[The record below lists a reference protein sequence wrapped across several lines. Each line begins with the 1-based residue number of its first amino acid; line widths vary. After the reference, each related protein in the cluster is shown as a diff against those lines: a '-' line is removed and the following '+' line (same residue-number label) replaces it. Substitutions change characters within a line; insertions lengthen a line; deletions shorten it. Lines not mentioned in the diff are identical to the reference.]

1 MNVTFASIL
10 DHMETYYEE
19 DESNEPLL
27 DSGVESESMDI
38 VRSGMNLSDGF
49 WDNFISLCG
58 DSQAISELFEVPR
71 SKVATWGKKINSLIE
86 KIEKED
92 SNDSERADTITTS
105 DEELA
110 DPEGTNAQGE
120 QPADL
125 RPTPQENT

>member
-125 RPTPQENT
+125 RPTP

>member
-38 VRSGMNLSDGF
+38 VRSGMNLSDSF
-49 WDNFISLCG
+49 WENFISLCG

-92 SNDSERADTITTS
+92 SNDSERADTITTG

-125 RPTPQENT
+125 RPTP

>member
-1 MNVTFASIL
+1 MTVTFASIIE
-10 DHMETYYEE
+10 HMEKYYEE

-27 DSGVESESMDI
+27 DSGVESEAMDL

-49 WDNFISLCG
+49 WEDFINLCG
-58 DSQAISELFEVPR
+58 DSQAMSELLEVPR
-71 SKVATWGKKINSLIE
+71 GKVATWGNKIKSLIE

-92 SNDSERADTITTS
+92 SNDSERSDTIATG
-105 DEELA
+105 DEALA

-125 RPTPQENT
+125 RPTP